1 MRAALIAAAL
11 LLAPA
16 QGVAGAVTGTWNPV
30 DDARVGVYVLAW
42 GGASAASGG
51 VYAKGNVEVA
61 HPTVTAKT
69 PNLSA
74 GKYYFAVKACKADK
88 SECSA
93 WSNEVAVTVLGPIPV
108 PSNLNIRWE

>member
-16 QGVAGAVTGTWNPV
+16 LGVAGVVTGTWNPV

-42 GGASAASGG
+42 GTSSAASGG
-51 VYAKGNVEVA
+51 SYAKGAVEVV
-61 HPTVTAKT
+61 HPIVTAKT
-69 PNLSA
+69 PDLEA
-74 GKYYFAVKACKADK
+74 QKYYFAVKACTADK

-108 PSNLNIRWE
+108 PANLTIGP